1 MLKTYTRIEAFY
13 QEYIVGKR
21 TYIIAAIAA
30 VVNLLNAY
38 GVVTLSSQ
46 QLDTINVLLGSGGL
60 GTLRAAVKK

>member
-1 MLKTYTRIEAFY
+1 MLKTYIRIEAFY

-38 GVVTLSSQ
+38 GIVTLTSQ
-46 QLDTINVLLGSGGL
+46 QLDTINVLLGAGGL